1 MKPIFPHTMAG
12 RKANKNTAGTHNLLL
27 WVLSCC
33 VLYGFASF
41 WLSIFSLTCLPSYVP
56 RNTWFISQFN
66 NINKKEHSHCND
78 QLYFWKKPT
87 VMHSQL
93 ACGVSCS
100 VKRQYC
106 TETRHDASL
115 CYLSTTKCIQNYLM
129 ATISLQIQLHH
140 QPWISGH
147 SPSAPEMKMQVLST
161 YAEGESLLAFGWTQA
176 IFTGDWSW
184 SSEVLKYQN

>member
-41 WLSIFSLTCLPSYVP
+41 WLSVFSLTCLPSYVP
-56 RNTWFISQFN
+56 TNTWFISQFN
-66 NINKKEHSHCND
+66 NTNKKEQSHFND

-87 VMHSQL
+87 VTHSQL

-100 VKRQYC
+100 VKRQYR
-106 TETRHDASL
+106 TETRLDASL
-115 CYLSTTKCIQNYLM
+115 CYLSTISADTTAPP
-129 ATISLQIQLHH
+129 ATDI
-140 QPWISGH
+140 
-147 SPSAPEMKMQVLST
+147 
-161 YAEGESLLAFGWTQA
+161 WTQPVSSWDKDA
-176 IFTGDWSW
+176 SPFHICWRRISAGVWLNTGHTYWW
-184 SSEVLKYQN
+184 LTMEFRGT